1 MKSLQEFKLISE
13 EEKQDFTKFDAL
25 VRAGL
30 ANKAQLQRLHKILS
44 KMSDERPNFSPAD
57 RAIIQNVFSKMVD
70 LITNNPQINRQARKA
85 VAEGIIDT
93 ADFKLDATGRKIKAH
108 KFKLGK
114 DKTIEESIGNQPP
127 FVLILKRTAI
137 RLYPNGTKVATYY
150 SQRLNKEFAVPFSE
164 NALNIQSES
173 YVVEFDDGES
183 VLVDFDTASVMNQA
197 YELLNNEN
205 KDKFA
210 NMMHESLEQF
220 EKAKS
225 FAFSKVE
232 Q

>member
-44 KMSDERPNFSPAD
+44 KMSEEKPNFSPAD

-70 LITNNPQINRQARKA
+70 LITNNPQINRQVRKA
-85 VAEGIIDT
+85 VNENVHDT
-93 ADFKLDATGRKIKAH
+93 SDFKLDATGRKVKAH
-108 KFKLGK
+108 RFKIGK
-114 DKTIEESIGNQPP
+114 DETIEESISNQPP
-127 FVLILKRTAI
+127 YVIVLKRTAI

-150 SQRLNKEFAVPFSE
+150 SQRLNKEFAIPFSE
-164 NALNIQSES
+164 DSLNIQSEG
-173 YVVEFDDGES
+173 YVVDFDDGEF
-183 VLVDFDTASVMNQA
+183 VLVDFDTASIMNQV
-197 YELLNNEN
+197 YESLNNVN

-225 FAFSKVE
+225 FALSKTK
-232 Q
+232 